1 VLAWAVLTNAEVAW
15 QVRSDARI
23 GFAVMYWRDPLET
36 RTRAQLW
43 GQIALP

>member
-15 QVRSDARI
+15 QVRSDARF